1 MNVISIKN
9 AHFLN
14 MFLFYIMLNS
24 DVILIT
30 ISNYHCYYC
39 VLWFELCYTYL
50 SVIVS
55 WIYMYIYIYIYIFV
69 EYIEYTCRIYIY
81 IYIYMYIYILCIYY
95 VYVYNIQISK
105 KHFVI

>member
-55 WIYMYIYIYIYIFV
+55 WIYMYIYIYIFV